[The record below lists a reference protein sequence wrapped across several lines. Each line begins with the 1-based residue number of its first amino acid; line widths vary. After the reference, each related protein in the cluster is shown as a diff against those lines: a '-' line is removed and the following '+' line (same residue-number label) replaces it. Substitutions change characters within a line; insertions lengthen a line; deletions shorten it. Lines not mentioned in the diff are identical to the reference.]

1 MLKIGGIYTWTT
13 KNKERCVNIIL
24 QKLIFV
30 NGYFEI
36 CQVPFLCN
44 NLSREA
50 VLKNIID
57 KIEDDLFFAH
67 NFEVQSEK
75 ILGNLFDGYL
85 GQVPDELLEK
95 IKEKRIC

>member
-13 KNKERCVNIIL
+13 KNKERCANIIL
-24 QKLIFV
+24 QKSTLV

-36 CQVPFLCN
+36 CQISLFCN
-44 NLSREA
+44 ILSWET

-57 KIEDDLFFAH
+57 KIENDLFFAH
-67 NFEVQSEK
+67 NFEVQSK
-75 ILGNLFDGYL
+75 KNLEYLSDGYL

-95 IKEKRIC
+95 IKEKKIC